1 MNQPTTHRIPT
12 QRIKVSK
19 YFYLDEFIDPHTY
32 VNHPDNGLSLIDKR
46 LFKIADLLRE
56 LKGTPGIINTWW
68 NYYIGKINNNDINTV
83 IFNIEKNNSI
93 RKWSGYRSSR
103 CLIGAKNSAHKQ
115 GKAFDMVG
123 SGKELFKIIENN
135 AERFYKLGVRRLE
148 DPKITSTWL
157 HLDTLERNTEPNSIR
172 VVDKT
177 KATKI
182 IRW

>member
-1 MNQPTTHRIPT
+1 MRLFGELKKLYQEKTMNQPTIHRIPT
-12 QRIKVSK
+12 KRIKVSK
-19 YFYLDEFIDPHTY
+19 YFYLDEFIPHTY
-32 VNHPDNGLSLIDKR
+32 VNHPDNGLSLLDKR
-46 LFKIADLLRE
+46 LFEIADLLRE

-68 NYYIGKINNNDINTV
+68 NYYIGKINNTDVKTV

-115 GKAFDMVG
+115 GKALDMVG

-148 DPKITSTWL
+148 DPRKS
-157 HLDTLERNTEPNSIR
+157 HLLGCI
-172 VVDKT
+172 
-177 KATKI
+177 
-182 IRW
+182 